1 MKQIKNIKGLI
12 FDLDGTIADTIEAIR
27 EAIND
32 TMKHYGYSEKSYE
45 DVRRAIGNGARLL
58 VKRCMSKEKAE
69 DEALVDEVFAYYH
82 EAYKRTYLNTRACYD
97 GIPET
102 IAVLKKRGFRLAVL
116 SNKQDE
122 YTKGL
127 INQLLPAD
135 TMTVVMGQSDLPKKP
150 DPTVPC
156 LIAEKLGLKPE
167 ECAMIG
173 DSEVDIETA
182 KNAGMTAIGCS
193 WGYRG
198 KEVLEKNGAD
208 VVLDQPTDLWEVFG
222 INYTVESIIDGTKEW
237 KYTVPDLF
245 LEDGTGYQS
254 CQGNSWDICY
264 QKFRDAIK
272 SGSPDYD
279 DLALHLAFYL
289 ASWGMYRGSS
299 FLKSLDYR
307 IHVPAVKMMLE
318 QQYRE
323 LFTLDL
329 LSKPERYHELLF
341 KKEENE
347 GIYCR
352 LNQYYGAARASWM
365 NWKKNHA
372 ADDAD
377 KDKEIATDTLLT
389 KILLGVYG
397 CIPAYDVNFKK
408 GISCFAGIQSLTST
422 GDAIWKLNKDRSQKK
437 NTLFYVLQKEELTDE
452 LKAYAEIHNIPF
464 MKAVDMYFF
473 GLGDLCFAINAAKK
487 AAGKAET
494 AQSEISKELIKVGYL
509 EENNGKDA

>member
-27 EAIND
+27 EGIND
-32 TMKHYGYSEKSYE
+32 TMKHYGYPERSYE
-45 DVRRAIGNGARLL
+45 DVRCAIGNGARLL
-58 VKRCMSKEKAE
+58 VKRCMPPEKAE
-69 DEALVDEVFAYYH
+69 DEVLVGEVFSYYH

-127 INQLLPAD
+127 ISQLLPTD
-135 TMTVVMGQSDLPKKP
+135 MMTVVMGQSDLPKKP

-156 LIAEKLGLKPE
+156 LIAKELGLEPE

-173 DSEVDIETA
+173 DSDVDIETA

-198 KEVLEKNGAD
+198 REVLVDAGAD
-208 VVLDQPTDLWEVFG
+208 IVLDQPTDLLEELG
-222 INYTVESIIDGTKEW
+222 INYTVQSIIDGTKEW

-264 QKFRDAIK
+264 RKFQEARECEN
-272 SGSPDYD
+272 PDYD
-279 DLALHLAFYL
+279 YLALHLAFYL

-307 IHVPAVKMMLE
+307 IHIPAVKMMLE

-323 LFTLDL
+323 LFTPDL
-329 LSKPERYHELLF
+329 LSEPESYYNLLF

-352 LNQYYGAARASWM
+352 LNQYYGAARASWI
-365 NWKKNHA
+365 NGKKNHA

-408 GISCFAGIQSLTST
+408 GISCFAGIQSLTPT
-422 GDAIWKLNKDRSQKK
+422 GDAIWIKGKNTLRGK
-437 NTLFYVLQKEELTDE
+437 NTLFYVLQNKKLTED
-452 LKAYAEIHNIPF
+452 LKAYDEKHNIPF

-473 GLGDLCFAINAAKK
+473 GLGDLCFTMNAAKK

-494 AQSEISKELIKVGYL
+494 AQSEISGELEKMGYL
-509 EENNGKDA
+509 